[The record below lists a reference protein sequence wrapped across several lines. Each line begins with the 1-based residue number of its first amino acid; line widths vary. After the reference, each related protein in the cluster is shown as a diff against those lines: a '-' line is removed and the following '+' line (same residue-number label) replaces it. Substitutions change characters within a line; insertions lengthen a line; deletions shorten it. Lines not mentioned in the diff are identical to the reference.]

1 VPPYRVFYRLAG
13 NVSHSL
19 NRLQDMH
26 LGQSLHLLF
35 EFSNLV
41 EGSGIVKQLCMTDE
55 AYVHRLDFISKLNL

>member
-1 VPPYRVFYRLAG
+1 
-13 NVSHSL
+13 
-19 NRLQDMH
+19 MH